1 MFFSC
6 CDSVLGDSLQFHQ
19 RKRGSLRF
27 FIGNME
33 HLSTQCRGIGLH
45 LAARGK
51 SHEFSRV
58 AADTWCIFSSN
69 GGDSHLKPGF
79 VPRSHDSCLLMT
91 DTSGS

>member
-19 RKRGSLRF
+19 RNRGSLRF

-33 HLSTQCRGIGLH
+33 LLSMKCRGIGPH
-45 LAARGK
+45 LVAMGK

-58 AADTWCIFSSN
+58 AAGTGCIFSSN
-69 GGDSHLKPGF
+69 GGDGHLKLGF
-79 VPRSHDSCLLMT
+79 VQGSQDSCLVMM
-91 DTSGS
+91 DTAAR